1 MTYRCRSRRRRRA
14 RRAAERGAV
23 ARKRHNFVAGALGHR
38 GGAREATGGPE
49 TKERNMG
56 KTWGKPYCRKMW
68 ENHRKTMENLR
79 NIIKYDG
86 GTRLTWDLK
95 SEIEG
100 NAA

>member
-1 MTYRCRSRRRRRA
+1 
-14 RRAAERGAV
+14 
-23 ARKRHNFVAGALGHR
+23 
-38 GGAREATGGPE
+38 
-49 TKERNMG
+49 MG